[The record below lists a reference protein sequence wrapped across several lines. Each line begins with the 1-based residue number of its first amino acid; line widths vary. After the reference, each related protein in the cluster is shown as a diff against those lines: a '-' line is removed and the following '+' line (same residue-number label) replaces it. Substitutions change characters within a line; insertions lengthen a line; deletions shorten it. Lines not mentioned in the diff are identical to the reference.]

1 MITSA
6 RKQHVSTRS
15 YLNAN
20 QLNFFASKLRN
31 WRTDLRRILNQA
43 HNLADPVRQPD
54 WVDEAATKS
63 QLDLNWANRER
74 ATRLIQEIDAA
85 LKRIDTGDY
94 GYCLESGEE
103 IGIKRLLVMPIA
115 KYGIVAQERLEKQR
129 KSHRSQ
135 GMSLAE

>member
-6 RKQHVSTRS
+6 RKQDVSTRS

-31 WRTDLRRILNQA
+31 WRRDLRQILNQSG
-43 HNLADPVRQPD
+43 HLELESVRQPD

-74 ATRLIQEIDAA
+74 ASRLIREIDAA
-85 LKRIDTGDY
+85 LKRIDNGDY

-115 KYGIVAQERLEKQR
+115 KYGIGAQERLEKQQR
-129 KSHRSQ
+129 TKRVFP
-135 GMSLAE
+135 AP

>member
-6 RKQHVSTRS
+6 LKQDVSTRS

-20 QLNFFASKLRN
+20 QLHFFANKLRN
-31 WRTDLRRILNQA
+31 WRRDLTQILA
-43 HNLADPVRQPD
+43 VPSHLELDSVRQPD

-74 ATRLIQEIDAA
+74 ASRLIQEIDAA
-85 LKRIDTGDY
+85 LERIDSGDY

-115 KYGIVAQERLEKQR
+115 KYGVGAQARLEK
-129 KSHRSQ
+129 KLRSYR
-135 GMSLAE
+135 